1 MTRKILIFS
10 SLHIYFY
17 FFNSLF
23 DKFHTLFSL
32 TFLSKNYSN
41 HDKKTPVEHF
51 LKYLFLFYFIWLR
64 RWWLACGVSRVET
77 SSNPAA
83 ALTPPCGFSFVSPYR
98 KKSCD
103 FFRGL
108 RIFLCKSFKRY
119 RGIIRTDCDY
129 RKQSTPNGVGTPPL
143 FNGEKMNFYWG
154 GMSPQPPML
163 LLKGPQST
171 NSTSQIKDL
180 ESHWES
186 NQNPFWGVPF
196 PASQ

>member
-1 MTRKILIFS
+1 M
-10 SLHIYFY
+10 
-17 FFNSLF
+17 
-23 DKFHTLFSL
+23 LFSNQQP
-32 TFLSKNYSN
+32 LSN
-41 HDKKTPVEHF
+41 
-51 LKYLFLFYFIWLR
+51 LFQPRQKDSSGVFFKIFILFYFIRPRRLWLV
-64 RWWLACGVSRVET
+64 CGVSRIET

-143 FNGEKMNFYWG
+143 FNGEKAKTLLGRGDALRPRLTFGAKSNYLCG
-154 GMSPQPPML
+154 VSPPPHS
-163 LLKGPQST
+163 ST
-171 NSTSQIKDL
+171 FSRRKKWREKRLFTL
-180 ESHWES
+180 RRR
-186 NQNPFWGVPF
+186 
-196 PASQ
+196 